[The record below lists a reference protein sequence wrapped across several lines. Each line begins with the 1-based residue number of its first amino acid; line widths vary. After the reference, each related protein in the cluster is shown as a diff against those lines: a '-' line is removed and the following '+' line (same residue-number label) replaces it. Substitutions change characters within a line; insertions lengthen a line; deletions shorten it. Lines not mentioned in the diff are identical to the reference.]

1 ILLYI
6 YWRWPDWKPTRYL
19 VVVTISLLIAL
30 LTPEPYVTDH
40 ASLTIFMPPALA
52 LILTSPAWVVG
63 SMILVYLALLAR
75 AGGHGAYANPVTL
88 LISVIILS
96 GMVLGR
102 LIADTAQHAAEVN
115 ADNAEAQ
122 KQRAEAQA
130 RELADANELMSH
142 QLDQQQQLLDLVA
155 TLEAPAVPLAQGVL
169 FAPIVGHI
177 DERRAQILTNRLL
190 QDVSAQRARLVVLDI
205 SGVTVMDTDVA
216 RALLNTARAIQLL
229 GCEVTLSGIS
239 AAIAITLIHLGV
251 ELTGIATARSP
262 QEALAR
268 YLSATKPPITTNGN
282 GKELL

>member
-1 ILLYI
+1 MEPGQISTLPQSRGAAHALGAAGSIRPGPPGWGLLVSAGTSWRRRKWERGMKMTQRNVTLALLIFLTAGTLLLLISEYFTGIETKFILYTAIGSFISGILLYI

-142 QLDQQQQLLDLVA
+142 QL
-155 TLEAPAVPLAQGVL
+155 E
-169 FAPIVGHI
+169 
-177 DERRAQILTNRLL
+177 
-190 QDVSAQRARLVVLDI
+190 
-205 SGVTVMDTDVA
+205 
-216 RALLNTARAIQLL
+216 
-229 GCEVTLSGIS
+229 
-239 AAIAITLIHLGV
+239 
-251 ELTGIATARSP
+251 
-262 QEALAR
+262 
-268 YLSATKPPITTNGN
+268 
-282 GKELL
+282 